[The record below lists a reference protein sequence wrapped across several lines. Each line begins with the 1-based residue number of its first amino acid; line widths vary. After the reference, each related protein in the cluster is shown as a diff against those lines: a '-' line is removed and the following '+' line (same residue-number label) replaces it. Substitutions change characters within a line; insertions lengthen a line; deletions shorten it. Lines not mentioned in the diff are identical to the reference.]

1 MSRTMKFVNVG
12 EALEK
17 LVNEV
22 SIDIE
27 GEVVDVQDAV
37 GRYVYRDYISR
48 VDLPPFD
55 RSAVDGVAARFID
68 VVGASETSPVLLK
81 LVGKVDVD
89 GGDVASLSRLEA
101 ALVSTGA
108 PIPSGA
114 DVVIPIEYCL
124 IRDNLVYLY
133 RTYPRYSN
141 ISFRG
146 EDLRVGDII
155 VRKGTK
161 LKPWHVAALA
171 ASGYDS
177 VEVFRKPRVAILNT
191 GDEILKGLI
200 PNTTYYLVAAYIREI
215 GGEVA
220 YTKVVPDDINEISE
234 ALRRALQVSDV
245 VIITGG
251 SSVGSRDLA
260 PEAVLRLESSKEVFR
275 GVRIRPGRTASAY
288 VVNGKPVLLISG
300 LPVAA
305 YISLELFLNPILNKA
320 FGSTSDVKPTIS
332 GKLVRRLSNE
342 AGFRSFYRVIACRD
356 RGEVVVVPLR
366 LTGSGI
372 LSTLIKANAILEVP
386 EDLEGYDEGSKV
398 EVTLIGPLVECSSI
412 SLSESGASTEQ
423 IFQ

>member
-1 MSRTMKFVNVG
+1 MSKTMKFASVSEV
-12 EALEK
+12 LEK

-27 GEVVDVQDAV
+27 GEVVDIQDAV

-55 RSAVDGVAARFID
+55 RSAVDGVAARFTD
-68 VVGASETSPVLLK
+68 VAGASETSPVLLK
-81 LVGKVDVD
+81 LVGRVDVD
-89 GGDVASLSRLEA
+89 SSDVTSLSQFEA
-101 ALVSTGA
+101 VLVSTGA

-146 EDLRVGDII
+146 EDLRVGDTI

-177 VEVFRKPRVAILNT
+177 VEVFRKPRIAVLNT
-191 GDEILKGLI
+191 GDEILKGLV
-200 PNTTYYLVAAYIREI
+200 PNTTYYLITAYIKEI
-215 GGEVA
+215 GGEVS
-220 YTKVVPDDINEISE
+220 YTKVVPDDIEEISE
-234 ALRRALQVSDV
+234 ALRRALQVSDIA
-245 VIITGG
+245 IITGG

-260 PEAVLRLESSKEVFR
+260 PDAVLKLESSKEIFR

-288 VVNGKPVLLISG
+288 LVNGKPVLLISG

-305 YISLELFLNPILNKA
+305 YISLELFLTPILNKA
-320 FGSTSDVKPTIS
+320 FGSVSEVKPTIS

-342 AGFRSFYRVIACRD
+342 VGFKSFYRVIACRD
-356 RGEVVVVPLR
+356 RGEVVIIPLR

-386 EDLEGYDEGSKV
+386 EDLEGYDEGSEV
-398 EVTLIGPLVECSSI
+398 EVTLIGPLEECSNTSN
-412 SLSESGASTEQ
+412 SETRKSKE
-423 IFQ
+423 